1 MARTKAFDR
10 DAVLDRAMDLFWKQG
25 FEATSVQELVEVTGI
40 NRGSMY
46 DTFGDKR
53 ELFIQALT
61 RYADKSAMKRLEI
74 LNGADRPLDGIRA
87 FFDSIIAASTAD
99 ETKRLGCLM
108 TNSAIEM
115 SVRDPEIGDMLRDR
129 ITHVEMAFH
138 KVLKRARKGGD
149 IPKTQNIK
157 ALARFLTST
166 IQGVRVLARAGSEP
180 EVLRQI
186 VDVAMNSLQQ
196 TLLDELKANAK
207 SRRDSRV

>member
-1 MARTKAFDR
+1 MARTKCFDR
-10 DAVLDRAMDLFWKQG
+10 DAVLDRAMNLFWKQG
-25 FEATSVQELVEVTGI
+25 FEATSVQQLVEATGI
-40 NRGSMY
+40 NRGSIY

-53 ELFIQALT
+53 ALFIQALS

-74 LNGADRPLDGIRA
+74 LNSTDKPLDGIRA
-87 FFDSIIAASTAD
+87 FFDAIIAASGAD

-108 TNSAIEM
+108 TNCAIEM

-129 ITHVEMAFH
+129 LAHVETAFH
-138 KVLKRARKGGD
+138 KLLKRARQGGD

-180 EVLRQI
+180 EMLRQI
-186 VDVAMNSLQQ
+186 VDIAMNTLQQ
-196 TLLDELKANAK
+196 TMLDERQANTGP
-207 SRRDSRV
+207 RGV